1 MTRDIFDVPGEPLW
15 KKAWIN
21 PDVPW
26 VYGDSSN
33 QGPRAAEP
41 GSIAAAANAGRV
53 IERARKEAQ
62 VNTPQNHQKPT
73 EAEETERARKRL
85 DFHGLRAFPRFM
97 KEGWKQLDL
106 GSEDKELRVYTTG
119 GGSRTFWG
127 IKPVGMDM
135 MEFWEQ
141 NDPEVRRYEDNIAVT
156 WADPLVP
163 PPVTYEEYPV
173 LWAGRGVNPDLTP
186 AEPPIAEAPPPT
198 KAARPRRQKKI
209 PEVNPTHRVKK
220 SKAPSPKSSKK
231 GTRKSLAD
239 KTDAGHSR
247 PEAQIPEEQ
256 STAPATDEPSQS
268 EPAATTPAPEHDPT
282 TRAAGPAPLKRP
294 RGRPANKANPATK
307 LNDAS
312 TPSKRTRG
320 RPAKAQPAAKG
331 KDASLPK
338 RPRPRGRPP
347 GKGKATAVQ
356 GNARVTKPPQKENR
370 ALAPST
376 HGMRTRGKGTAE
388 LLQLP

>member
-1 MTRDIFDVPGEPLW
+1 MSRDLFDIPAAELRRMNYAHFNLDMPRLDEG
-15 KKAWIN
+15 
-21 PDVPW
+21 
-26 VYGDSSN
+26 SSN
-33 QGPRAAEP
+33 LGPTGP
-41 GSIAAAANAGRV
+41 GNIAAAANAGRV
-53 IERARKEAQ
+53 VNRQRKEAQ

-73 EAEETERARKRL
+73 EAEEADRARKRL
-85 DFHGLRAFPRFM
+85 DFHALRAFPLGLE
-97 KEGWKQLDL
+97 EGWKRLDS
-106 GSEDKELRVYTTG
+106 GSEDKELRVYTTDYT
-119 GGSRTFWG
+119 SRTFWG
-127 IKPVGMDM
+127 IKPVGMGM

-173 LWAGRGVNPDLTP
+173 LWAGRGVNPDLIP
-186 AEPPIAEAPPPT
+186 AEPPVAEAPPLT
-198 KAARPRRQKKI
+198 KAAKPRRQKKT
-209 PEVNPTHRVKK
+209 PEVNPTHRVRK
-220 SKAPSPKSSKK
+220 SKTPSPKLSKK

-256 STAPATDEPSQS
+256 STTPDPQHHDPATKAARPSS
-268 EPAATTPAPEHDPT
+268 
-282 TRAAGPAPLKRP
+282 LKRP
-294 RGRPANKANPATK
+294 RGRLANKANPATK
-307 LNDAS
+307 PNDAS

-320 RPAKAQPAAKG
+320 RPVKAQPATKG

-338 RPRPRGRPP
+338 RPRGRPP

-356 GNARVTKPPQKENR
+356 GNARVTKPPQKEKR

>member
-1 MTRDIFDVPGEPLW
+1 MSRDLFD
-15 KKAWIN
+15 I
-21 PDVPW
+21 
-26 VYGDSSN
+26 
-33 QGPRAAEP
+33 PRAELLRMNGLDEDSFNLGPTGTEP
-41 GSIAAAANAGRV
+41 RNVFIGHEEGKIR
-53 IERARKEAQ
+53 ERARKEAQ

-73 EAEETERARKRL
+73 EAEEAERARKRL
-85 DFHGLRAFPRFM
+85 NFHALRAFPRFM
-97 KEGWKQLDL
+97 EEGWKHLDS
-106 GSEDKELRVYTTG
+106 GSEDKELRVYTTDYT
-119 GGSRTFWG
+119 SRTFWG

-141 NDPEVRRYEDNIAVT
+141 NDPEVRRYEDKIAVT

-163 PPVTYEEYPV
+163 PPVTHEEYPV
-173 LWAGRGVNPDLTP
+173 LWAGRGVNPDLIP
-186 AEPPIAEAPPPT
+186 AESPIAEAPSPT
-198 KAARPRRQKKI
+198 KAAKPRRQKKT
-209 PEVNPTHRVKK
+209 PEVNATHRVTK

-247 PEAQIPEEQ
+247 PEDQIPEEQ
-256 STAPATDEPSQS
+256 STTPATDELSQS
-268 EPAATTPAPEHDPT
+268 EPAATTPAPQQRDPA
-282 TRAAGPAPLKRP
+282 TRAAGPAPLKRT
-294 RGRPANKANPATK
+294 RGRPANKTNPATK
-307 LNDAS
+307 PNDAS

-338 RPRPRGRPP
+338 RPRGRPP

-356 GNARVTKPPQKENR
+356 GNARITKPPQTEKR

-376 HGMRTRGKGTAE
+376 HGMRTRGKGAAE

>member
-1 MTRDIFDVPGEPLW
+1 MSRDLFD
-15 KKAWIN
+15 I
-21 PDVPW
+21 
-26 VYGDSSN
+26 
-33 QGPRAAEP
+33 PRAELLRMNGLDEDSFNLGPTGTEP
-41 GSIAAAANAGRV
+41 RSIFVQHEEWKIR
-53 IERARKEAQ
+53 ERARKEAL
-62 VNTPQNHQKPT
+62 VSTPQNHQKPT
-73 EAEETERARKRL
+73 EAEEAERARKRL
-85 DFHGLRAFPRFM
+85 NFHALRAFPRFM
-97 KEGWKQLDL
+97 EEGWKHLDS
-106 GSEDKELRVYTTG
+106 GSEDEELRVYTTDFT
-119 GGSRTFWG
+119 SRTFWG

-163 PPVTYEEYPV
+163 PPVTYKEYPV
-173 LWAGRGVNPDLTP
+173 LWAGQGVNPDLIP
-186 AEPPIAEAPPPT
+186 AEPPIVEAPPPT
-198 KAARPRRQKKI
+198 KAAKPRRQKKT
-209 PEVNPTHRVKK
+209 PEVNPTHRVRK
-220 SKAPSPKSSKK
+220 SKTPSPKISKKGKK

-247 PEAQIPEEQ
+247 PEAQTQEEQ
-256 STAPATDEPSQS
+256 ST
-268 EPAATTPAPEHDPT
+268 TPAPQQHDPAT
-282 TRAAGPAPLKRP
+282 KAAGPSPLKRP

-307 LNDAS
+307 PNDAS

-338 RPRPRGRPP
+338 RPRGRPP

-356 GNARVTKPPQKENR
+356 GNARVTKPPQKEKR